1 MESARS
7 TKFPRKNGTSSRL
20 DITQRALRGRNKKES
35 ETMDGRVLVAS
46 ALSLIL
52 AACGGGGGGGGAATP
67 PGPTVTGSGPAPS
80 SGPGDTMAYFPLVA
94 GNQWLYNSTDSGT
107 NTPSL
112 IFDVTVAV
120 NGTKTI
126 QGQLATIFTR
136 SDSSTTAA
144 PTDQYYASS
153 GGGITYLGTT
163 DPVDT
168 ITPLLIPYPQL
179 LFPVA
184 TGTVSSITGK
194 NLAFGKDTA
203 GTAITLSLTQTIV
216 NSGLETVSVPAG
228 TFTNAMKQVTTV
240 NGTAVDGSQS
250 IPVSGTD
257 TVWLA
262 PGVGQVKETSVVN
275 ASGTSIT
282 NTFDLKGFAV
292 NGQSHGFGP
301 PKVLTAASP
310 TGADTNAAL
319 ASDGANFLLVTHHT
333 LSNPLTLNWVG
344 TLLARDGTI
353 IKTFDITAPVNP
365 VAVTAGAAAAAYDG
379 SNYLVVYVPDLNPG
393 GQPDTLEAIRISPAG
408 TILGPAITVAPAI
421 QASSSC
427 AMAFDGTNYLLI
439 YLLFSDTNS
448 PQLLGELLSP
458 TTGQPLGPSFPI
470 APAGGSQDS
479 PALAFDGTNYLV
491 AWEEL
496 QSAASLGLDAAR
508 VSPAG
513 AVLDA
518 SPLRLLDT
526 SALPTS
532 NFTPSAYPAVSFDG
546 TNYLVAYQDV
556 RTGGVTIS
564 ASRVSSSGKLLDG
577 SSTQPGIVVT
587 SDPTLR
593 AQRLGTAFLGGQYWL
608 IWQSYSSGSS
618 LFGARVST
626 GGLLVSPG
634 TNGFVLNDIY
644 PNGTQ
649 LISANAGSGVIVW
662 QAESAPPVTEAGISF
677 RTIFP

>member
-1 MESARS
+1 MGNQATRLYREHQFRRS
-7 TKFPRKNGTSSRL
+7 RTIVSV
-20 DITQRALRGRNKKES
+20 ALTLMLG
-35 ETMDGRVLVAS
+35 
-46 ALSLIL
+46 ALIGS
-52 AACGGGGGGGGAATP
+52 CGGGGSSAP
-67 PGPTVTGSGPAPS
+67 PGPTVTGNGSAPS
-80 SGPGDTMAYFPLVA
+80 TGPGDTMEYFPLAA
-94 GNQWLYNSTDSGT
+94 GNQWLYNSTDSST

-112 IFDVTVAV
+112 IFDVTAAV
-120 NGTKTI
+120 NGTKTV
-126 QGQLATIFTR
+126 QGQLATIVTR
-136 SDSSTTAA
+136 TNSSTAAA

-163 DPVDT
+163 DPADT

-179 LFPVA
+179 LFPVT

-194 NLAFGKDTA
+194 NLAFGKDVA
-203 GTAITLSLTQTIV
+203 GKAITLSLTQTIV
-216 NSGLETVSVPAG
+216 NSALETVSVPAG

-240 NGTAVDGSQS
+240 DGTAVDGSQS

-262 PGVGQVKETSVVN
+262 PGVGQVKETLVAN

-282 NTFDLKGFAV
+282 NTFDLKGFVV
-292 NGQSHGFGP
+292 NGQSRGFGP

-310 TGADTNAAL
+310 TGGDTGAAV
-319 ASDGANFLLVTHHT
+319 ASDGTNFLLVTHH
-333 LSNPLTLNWVG
+333 NPPNSSTLNWVG

-353 IKTFDITAPVNP
+353 IKAFDITAPVNP
-365 VAVTAGAAAAAYDG
+365 MAVTAAVAVAAYDG

-421 QASSSC
+421 AAASSC
-427 AMAFDGTNYLLI
+427 AIAFDGTHYLLV
-439 YLLFSDTNS
+439 YLPDSFPNG
-448 PQLLGELLSP
+448 PQLAGELLSP
-458 TTGQPLGPSFPI
+458 STGQPLGPSFPI
-470 APAGGSQDS
+470 APAGGAEAS
-479 PALAFDGTNYLV
+479 PALAFDGINYLV

-496 QSAASLGLDAAR
+496 RSAASLGLDAAR

-526 SALPTS
+526 SSLPN
-532 NFTPSAYPAVSFDG
+532 NFLPSAFAAIAFDG
-546 TNYLVAYQDV
+546 MNYLVAYQDI
-556 RTGGVTIS
+556 RAGGVTIS

-587 SDPTLR
+587 SNPTLG
-593 AQRLGTAFLGGQYWL
+593 AQRVSTAFLGSQYWL
-608 IWQSYSSGSS
+608 IWQQSSSSGSS

-634 TNGFVLNDIY
+634 TNGFVLNDTLA
-644 PNGTQ
+644 NGTQ
-649 LISANAGSGVIVW
+649 LIGANASGAIIVW
-662 QAESAPPVTEAGISF
+662 QTKGSPLVAGAGISF

>member
-1 MESARS
+1 M
-7 TKFPRKNGTSSRL
+7 
-20 DITQRALRGRNKKES
+20 
-35 ETMDGRVLVAS
+35 
-46 ALSLIL
+46 
-52 AACGGGGGGGGAATP
+52 
-67 PGPTVTGSGPAPS
+67 
-80 SGPGDTMAYFPLVA
+80 
-94 GNQWLYNSTDSGT
+94 
-107 NTPSL
+107 
-112 IFDVTVAV
+112 
-120 NGTKTI
+120 
-126 QGQLATIFTR
+126 
-136 SDSSTTAA
+136 
-144 PTDQYYASS
+144 
-153 GGGITYLGTT
+153 
-163 DPVDT
+163 
-168 ITPLLIPYPQL
+168 
-179 LFPVA
+179 
-184 TGTVSSITGK
+184 
-194 NLAFGKDTA
+194 
-203 GTAITLSLTQTIV
+203 
-216 NSGLETVSVPAG
+216 
-228 TFTNAMKQVTTV
+228 
-240 NGTAVDGSQS
+240 
-250 IPVSGTD
+250 
-257 TVWLA
+257 
-262 PGVGQVKETSVVN
+262 
-275 ASGTSIT
+275 
-282 NTFDLKGFAV
+282 
-292 NGQSHGFGP
+292 
-301 PKVLTAASP
+301 
-310 TGADTNAAL
+310 
-319 ASDGANFLLVTHHT
+319 
-333 LSNPLTLNWVG
+333 G
-344 TLLARDGTI
+344 TLLARGGTI

-439 YLLFSDTNS
+439 YLLFSGTNS
-448 PQLLGELLSP
+448 PQVLGELLSP
-458 TTGQPLGPSFPI
+458 STGQPLGPSFPI
-470 APAGGSQDS
+470 APAGGSQAS

-532 NFTPSAYPAVSFDG
+532 NFTPSAYPAVAFDG

-587 SDPTLR
+587 SDPTLL
-593 AQRLGTAFLGGQYWL
+593 AQRLGSAFLGGQYWL

-662 QAESAPPVTEAGISF
+662 EAKSAPPVTEAGINF

>member
-1 MESARS
+1 
-7 TKFPRKNGTSSRL
+7 
-20 DITQRALRGRNKKES
+20 
-35 ETMDGRVLVAS
+35 MDGRVLGAGV
-46 ALSLIL
+46 LSLIL
-52 AACGGGGGGGGAATP
+52 AACGGGGGGGGSAAP
-67 PGPTVTGSGPAPS
+67 PGPTVTGGGSVPS
-80 SGPGDTMAYFPLVA
+80 SGPGDTLAYFPLA
-94 GNQWLYNSTDSGT
+94 TGKQWLYNSNDSST
-107 NTPSL
+107 NTPL
-112 IFDVTVAV
+112 VIFDVTVAV
-120 NGTKTI
+120 NGTKTV

-136 SDSSTTAA
+136 SNSSTTAA

-163 DPVDT
+163 DPADT

-179 LFPVA
+179 LFPVVP
-184 TGTVSSITGK
+184 GTVSSITGK

-203 GTAITLSLTQTIV
+203 GKAITLSLTQTIV
-216 NSGLETVSVPAG
+216 NSALETVSVPAG

-262 PGVGQVKETSVVN
+262 PGVGQVKETSVAN

-282 NTFDLKGFAV
+282 NTFDLKGFVV

-301 PKVLTAASP
+301 PKVLTAPS
-310 TGADTNAAL
+310 TNLADVDSAV
-319 ASDGANFLLVTHHT
+319 ASDGTNFLLVTHHNDMAGT
-333 LSNPLTLNWVG
+333 LTLNWVG

-365 VAVTAGAAAAAYDG
+365 MAVTAAAAVAAYDG

-408 TILGPAITVAPAI
+408 TILGPAITVVPGIAA
-421 QASSSC
+421 ASSC
-427 AMAFDGTNYLLI
+427 AIAFDGTHYLLV
-439 YLLFSDTNS
+439 YLPYSFPNS
-448 PQLLGELLSP
+448 PQLVGELLSP
-458 TTGQPLGPSFPI
+458 STGQPLGPSFPI
-470 APAGGSQDS
+470 APPGGSEAS

-508 VSPAG
+508 VSTAG
-513 AVLDA
+513 VVLDA
-518 SPLRLLDT
+518 SPIRLLDT
-526 SALPTS
+526 TSLPT
-532 NFTPSAYPAVSFDG
+532 NFVPSAYPAVSFDG

-587 SDPTLR
+587 SDPTLG
-593 AQRLGTAFLGGQYWL
+593 AQRVSTASLGGQYWL
-608 IWQSYSSGSS
+608 IWQQSSSSGFSV
-618 LFGARVST
+618 FGARVSA

-634 TNGFVLNDIY
+634 TNGFVLSGTY

-649 LISANAGSGVIVW
+649 LIGADAGSGVIVW
-662 QAESAPPVTEAGISF
+662 QTQGAPQSNEAGISF